1 MEGTQTIDWIAL
13 AMPGVAALSCFIA
26 VSALAG
32 LIRSNKGA
40 KINWTWG
47 LLAFGTACFG
57 LASLDKVLQ
66 LLDLPNAAPVRDG
79 LMGVGG
85 ILIVI
90 ASFYGRGLYRDLL
103 K

>member
-47 LLAFGTACFG
+47 LLAFGTACF
-57 LASLDKVLQ
+57 
-66 LLDLPNAAPVRDG
+66 
-79 LMGVGG
+79 MGVGG